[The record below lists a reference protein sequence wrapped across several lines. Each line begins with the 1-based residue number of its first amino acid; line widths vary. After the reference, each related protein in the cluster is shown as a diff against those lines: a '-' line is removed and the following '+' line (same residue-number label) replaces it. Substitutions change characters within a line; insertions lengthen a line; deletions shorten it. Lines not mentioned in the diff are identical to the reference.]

1 MKTKLSI
8 LVLALASLFFV
19 ACTESQQS
27 NQDDVAQSDNT
38 PKVENYIVL
47 TSNIQQIRSIS
58 HAAQL
63 MKAQSPDTLG
73 KVEVVVCGKTVKETT
88 NPDVMQPIL
97 EAIAAGQLDVKLCGF
112 SINQLGVDKSLVPEP
127 ITIVENGIYY
137 NFQKQHEGYMSLG
150 L

>member
-63 MKAQSPDTLG
+63 MKFSRPTPWEKWKWWCVAKQLKRP
-73 KVEVVVCGKTVKETT
+73 
-88 NPDVMQPIL
+88 PI
-97 EAIAAGQLDVKLCGF
+97 
-112 SINQLGVDKSLVPEP
+112 P
-127 ITIVENGIYY
+127 
-137 NFQKQHEGYMSLG
+137 M
-150 L
+150 

>member
-1 MKTKLSI
+1 
-8 LVLALASLFFV
+8 
-19 ACTESQQS
+19 
-27 NQDDVAQSDNT
+27 
-38 PKVENYIVL
+38 
-47 TSNIQQIRSIS
+47 
-58 HAAQL
+58 
-63 MKAQSPDTLG
+63 
-73 KVEVVVCGKTVKETT
+73 
-88 NPDVMQPIL
+88 MQPIL